1 MIVLIDN
8 GHGSDT
14 PGKCSPD
21 RKLREYLKS
30 REIARKLVK
39 TLNSRMVNAK
49 APIEAH
55 LLVEEDRDISL
66 PERCRRANAYCGKYG
81 KANVLLVSIHCN
93 AAGGDGKW
101 KSAGGWSVY
110 TSPGKTKADDLAT
123 AIWKAADE
131 GLKDYKEQFPIL
143 QKQGAYDSKQ
153 RPMRA
158 DWSDGDPDYEARFYI
173 LVHTKCPAVLT
184 ESLFQDNKADC
195 DFLLSEEGTQ
205 AIVELHAN
213 GILNYIKSITNA

>member
-14 PGKCSPD
+14 PGKGSPD
-21 RKLREYLKS
+21 RKLKEYLKS
-30 REIARKLVK
+30 REIARKLELE
-39 TLNSRMVNAK
+39 LNLRMVDAR
-49 APIEAH
+49 
-55 LLVEEDRDISL
+55 LLVEEDKDISL
-66 PERCRRANAYCGKYG
+66 PERCFRANAYCDEYG
-81 KANVLLVSIHCN
+81 KENVLLVSIHCN
-93 AAGGDGKW
+93 AAGADGQW
-101 KSAGGWSVY
+101 KSAGGWCVY

-123 AIWKAADE
+123 EIWNAADE
-131 GLKDYKEQFPIL
+131 RLKDYKERFTIL
-143 QKQGAYDSKQ
+143 QAQGAYDSKQ
-153 RPMRA
+153 KPMRA

-195 DFLLSEEGTQ
+195 DFLLSEEGTK

-213 GILNYIKSITNA
+213 GIINYIKKVKNT

>member
-1 MIVLIDN
+1 MIILIDN
-8 GHGSDT
+8 GHGIDT
-14 PGKCSPD
+14 AGKCSPNK
-21 RKLREYLKS
+21 RLREYKWA
-30 REIARKLVK
+30 REIAGLLCNFLKNCGYDAR
-39 TLNSRMVNAK
+39 
-49 APIEAH
+49 
-55 LLVEEDRDISL
+55 LLVPEETDISL
-66 PERCRRANAYCGKYG
+66 KERCRRVNAICDKEGKN
-81 KANVLLVSIHCN
+81 NVLLVSIHCN

-213 GILNYIKSITNA
+213 GILNYINSIKA

>member
-1 MIVLIDN
+1 MSKMLVLIDN

-30 REIARKLVK
+30 REIARKLE
-39 TLNSRMVNAK
+39 TLLNLHFINAC
-49 APIEAH
+49 
-55 LLVEEDRDISL
+55 LLVPEDKDISL
-66 PERCRRANAYCGKYG
+66 AERCFRANAYCDKYG
-81 KANVLLVSIHCN
+81 KENVLLVSIHCN
-93 AAGGDGKW
+93 AAGSDGKW
-101 KSAGGWSVY
+101 KSAGGWCVY

-123 AIWKAADE
+123 AIWNAADE
-131 GLKDYKEQFPIL
+131 RLKEYKEQFPFL
-143 QKQGAYDSKQ
+143 QAQGAYDSKQ
-153 RPMRA
+153 KPMRA

-195 DFLLSEEGTQ
+195 DFLLSEEGTK

-213 GILNYIKSITNA
+213 GIRNYIKSLTKS

>member
-21 RKLREYLKS
+21 QKLREYLKS
-30 REIARKLVK
+30 REVGRRLKKA
-39 TLNSRMVNAK
+39 LNLRFVDAQ
-49 APIEAH
+49 
-55 LLVEEDRDISL
+55 LLVPEDKDISL
-66 PERCRRANAYCGKYG
+66 KERCRRVNAVCDKYG
-81 KANVLLVSIHCN
+81 KDNVLLVSIHCN

-101 KSAGGWSVY
+101 KSAGGWCVY
-110 TSPGKTKADDLAT
+110 TSPGQTKADDLAT
-123 AIWKAADE
+123 ALWNAAHD
-131 GLKDYKEQFPIL
+131 GLKDYIERFPLL
-143 QKQGAYDSKQ
+143 QKQGAYDSRQK
-153 RPMRA
+153 PMRA

-195 DFLLSEEGTQ
+195 DFLLSEEGTD
-205 AIVELHAN
+205 AIVNLHRD
-213 GILNYIKSITNA
+213 GIINYIKTTKKS

>member
-21 RKLREYLKS
+21 QKLKESLKS
-30 REIARKLVK
+30 REIARRLE
-39 TLNSRMVNAK
+39 TLLNLRMVDAR
-49 APIEAH
+49 
-55 LLVEEDRDISL
+55 LLVEEDKDISL
-66 PERCRRANAYCGKYG
+66 PERCRRANAYCDKYG
-81 KANVLLVSIHCN
+81 KENVLLVSIHCN
-93 AAGGDGKW
+93 AAGADGQW
-101 KSAGGWSVY
+101 KSAGGWCVY

-123 AIWKAADE
+123 EIWNAADE
-131 GLKDYKEQFPIL
+131 RLKNYKERFTIL
-143 QKQGAYDSKQ
+143 QAQGAYDSKQ
-153 RPMRA
+153 KPMRA

-195 DFLLSEEGTQ
+195 DFLLSEEGTK

-213 GILNYIKSITNA
+213 GIINYIKKVKNT

>member
-30 REIARKLVK
+30 REIARRLVK
-39 TLNSRMVNAK
+39 ALNSRMVNAK
-49 APIEAH
+49 TPIEAH
-55 LLVEEDRDISL
+55 LLVEENKDISL
-66 PERCRRANAYCGKYG
+66 PERCRRANAYCDKYG
-81 KANVLLVSIHCN
+81 KENVLLVSIHCN
-93 AAGGDGKW
+93 AAGGDGMW
-101 KSAGGWSVY
+101 KSAGGWCVY

-123 AIWKAADE
+123 AIWNAADE
-131 GLKDYKEQFPIL
+131 SLKSYKEQFPIL
-143 QKQGAYDSKQ
+143 QAQGAYDSKQ

-195 DFLLSEEGTQ
+195 AFLLSEEGTQ
-205 AIVELHAN
+205 TIVELHAN
-213 GILNYIKSITNA
+213 GILNYINSLTNA

>member
-8 GHGSDT
+8 GHGSDP

-21 RKLREYLKS
+21 QKLKEYLKS
-30 REIARKLVK
+30 REIARRLE
-39 TLNSRMVNAK
+39 TLLNLRMVDAR
-49 APIEAH
+49 
-55 LLVEEDRDISL
+55 LLVEEDKDISL
-66 PERCRRANAYCGKYG
+66 PERCRRANAYCDKYG
-81 KANVLLVSIHCN
+81 KENVLLVSIHCN
-93 AAGGDGKW
+93 AAGADGQW
-101 KSAGGWSVY
+101 KSAGGWCVY

-123 AIWKAADE
+123 EIWNAADE
-131 GLKDYKEQFPIL
+131 RLKNYKERFTIL
-143 QKQGAYDSKQ
+143 QAQGAYDSKQ
-153 RPMRA
+153 KPMRA

-195 DFLLSEEGTQ
+195 DFLLSEEGTK

-213 GILNYIKSITNA
+213 GIINYIKKVKNT

>member
-30 REIARKLVK
+30 REIARKLEAA
-39 TLNSRMVNAK
+39 LNFKFIDAR
-49 APIEAH
+49 
-55 LLVEEDRDISL
+55 LLVEEDKDISL
-66 PERCRRANAYCGKYG
+66 PERCRRANAYCDMFGKE
-81 KANVLLVSIHCN
+81 NVLLVSIHCN

-101 KSAGGWSVY
+101 KSAGGWCVY

-123 AIWKAADE
+123 AIWNAADE
-131 GLKDYKEQFPIL
+131 RLKDYKERFPIL
-143 QKQGAYDSKQ
+143 QAQGAYDSKQ
-153 RPMRA
+153 KPMRA

-195 DFLLSEEGTQ
+195 DFLLSDEGTQ
-205 AIVELHAN
+205 AIVDLHAN
-213 GILNYIKSITNA
+213 GIYNYIKSLTKS